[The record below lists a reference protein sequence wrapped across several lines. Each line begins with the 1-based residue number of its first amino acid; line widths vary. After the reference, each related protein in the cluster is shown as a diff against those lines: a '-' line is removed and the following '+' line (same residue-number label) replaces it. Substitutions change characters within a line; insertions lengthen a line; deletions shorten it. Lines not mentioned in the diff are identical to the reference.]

1 MELYSILQS
10 CINAV
15 LFEPRYVNVSPNIIF
30 IIPEGVL
37 KLVHIDLIDPNLRT
51 VYNPNYYYSPEKI
64 EQFQN
69 ENLESSS
76 KLEKESIFCLGMTI
90 LHSALLESPNFCYE
104 VSNKRLNRKKL

>member
-1 MELYSILQS
+1 MKLIDEIEARNKEKKYFEEVELYSILQS
-10 CINAV
+10 CVNAV
-15 LFEPRYVNVSPNIIF
+15 LFEPRYVNISPNIVF

-69 ENLESSS
+69 
-76 KLEKESIFCLGMTI
+76 
-90 LHSALLESPNFCYE
+90 
-104 VSNKRLNRKKL
+104 